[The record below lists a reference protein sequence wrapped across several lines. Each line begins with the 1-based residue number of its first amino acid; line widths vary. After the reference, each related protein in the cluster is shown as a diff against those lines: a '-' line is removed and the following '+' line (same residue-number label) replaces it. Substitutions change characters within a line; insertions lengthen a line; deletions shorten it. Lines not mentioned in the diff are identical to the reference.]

1 VNADLKT
8 DLAAPRH
15 SNGLDQ
21 FFSYIKGES
30 HLSILDMGGASQA
43 NISFITGLGHRLYT
57 EDYCHLV
64 DAAFTHPNPLAAQ
77 SDPRQVKPFLDANLA
92 YPANHFDGVL
102 IWNSLE
108 HLAPLLL
115 AATVDRLYEVT
126 KPRSYLLAFFHA
138 DERLRKV
145 PVYSFRISSP
155 KTLLLTP
162 REAKQ
167 PAQIFNNRALEKM
180 FQKFESVK
188 FFLTRD
194 LLREV
199 IVKR

>member
-1 VNADLKT
+1 MNADLKI
-8 DLAAPRH
+8 DPAAPRH

-21 FFSYIKGES
+21 FLSYIGGES
-30 HLSILDMGGASQA
+30 HLSILDMGGATQA

-57 EDYCHLV
+57 EDYCRLV
-64 DAAFTHPNPLAAQ
+64 DTSFTHPDPIAAQ
-77 SDPRQVKPFLDANLA
+77 SDPRQVESFLDANLV
-92 YPANHFDGVL
+92 YPASHFDGVL

-108 HLAPLLL
+108 HLAPPLL
-115 AATVDRLYEVT
+115 AATIDRLYEVT

-138 DERLRKV
+138 DEKLRKV

-155 KTLLLTP
+155 KTLLLAP

-167 PAQIFNNRALEKM
+167 PAQVFNNRALERM